1 MMTATWRGN
10 SRRRDNVLERID
22 GTSERVGEGATRL
35 MPSEWQ
41 TDMTKGGSEGNLHG
55 GTVEV
60 SRRPPDFSD
69 MTQMSM
75 TMNT

>member
-1 MMTATWRGN
+1 MMTAMCRGN

-22 GTSERVGEGATRL
+22 GTSESVGVGATRL

-41 TDMTKGGSEGNLHG
+41 RGTTKGGSEGNLHG

-60 SRRPPDFSD
+60 SRRPLDS
-69 MTQMSM
+69 SAIV
-75 TMNT
+75 

>member
-1 MMTATWRGN
+1 MITATCRGS

-22 GTSERVGEGATRL
+22 GTSVRVGEGATRL

-41 TDMTKGGSEGNLHG
+41 SDTTKGGSDGNLHG

-60 SRRPPDFSD
+60 SRRGLF
-69 MTQMSM
+69 
-75 TMNT
+75 